1 MKKGS
6 VINQFYNWD
15 IYNLKLRLIELEA
28 TRYGK
33 STSKNQ
39 ESLQQISDEIQT
51 IKDNYHS
58 IRTKIYHFGRRLN
71 SAIYHYRLLRDQI
84 KLEV

>member
-6 VINQFYNWD
+6 VINQFYDWD
-15 IYNLKLRLIELEA
+15 ILNLRLQLTELET
-28 TRYGK
+28 TRYEK
-33 STSKNQ
+33 STSENQ
-39 ESLQQISDEIQT
+39 ESLQEIRDEIQT